1 MSIYL
6 YLVKTK
12 IPTYFLKRSCGVQ
25 SLLSPPPK
33 SHGVRKVLLGL
44 RPNPRQG
51 AIPLES
57 TIDLTFCKPRTDN
70 IRFL

>member
-51 AIPLES
+51 ASLAPLVGS
-57 TIDLTFCKPRTDN
+57 GAKPR
-70 IRFL
+70 